1 MKKKNNEIINE
12 RVSEALK
19 DAKDSSDEEES
30 KKNKNTKKLK
40 DIINFSGDRTMTEKL
55 SNYAE

>member
-30 KKNKNTKKLK
+30 KKKNTKKLK
-40 DIINFSGDRTMTEKL
+40 DIINFSGEDTIGL
-55 SNYAE
+55 